1 MLNRWHSC
9 IARLESEM
17 PSEQF
22 RPWIKPLRFIAYNES
37 DHQLRV
43 GIKSAYK
50 LNLIKDQFEHQLLAA
65 VRQEFAPETTI
76 TLELLANDGPE
87 LEIEPENDPL
97 EAIMAEATAAHSA
110 SQTASYIES
119 GDPATQSGTPPTN
132 YTDNA
137 PADAP
142 SGPPTTA
149 AGHRQQFESRQA
161 AAALAGNTSSSTQAG
176 ATPRQQAQQRA
187 QQGSQQ
193 QAPEYFEEDS
203 HYDRAS
209 RLRRDLTMNEF
220 VEGRGNQMA
229 LAAAMQIIE
238 RPGHLYNPLV
248 VVGGVGLGKTH
259 LLHAVGNAMHAQ
271 RPSRRI
277 QYVHAQEYFEEM
289 VRAIQ
294 RKNPQEFKQR
304 YQNLDLLLIDDIQFL
319 GGKERTQEEFFY
331 TFEALFSS
339 KKQLMITCDTY
350 PKDLGEFQDRL
361 KSRLG
366 SGLIV
371 EIDLPDIETRTAI
384 LLKKAEGLNS
394 ELPNDVA
401 QFIAKHLRS
410 NVRELEGALLRVIA
424 FARFRSRPISVELA
438 REALNDLLELNR
450 PPISIEQIQKIVADH
465 YKIKVADMYSKR
477 RPAHIAL
484 ARQVA
489 MYFAKEVTQKSFPE
503 IGEAFGGRDHTTVMH
518 AVKKI
523 AELRQKDSDEN
534 RNLHV
539 LEQSLRG

>member
-1 MLNRWHSC
+1 
-9 IARLESEM
+9 M

-22 RPWIKPLRFIAYNES
+22 RPWIKPLRFIGFDES
-37 DHQLRV
+37 EHKLRIGV
-43 GIKSAYK
+43 RSAYK
-50 LNLIKDQFEHQLLAA
+50 LNLIKDQFEGQLMAVVRELFSPHTTISLELHTLDDIEPDPVFGDLEESSEIMLETLAA
-65 VRQEFAPETTI
+65 TRTDGQLFAENSRAMPAGGG
-76 TLELLANDGPE
+76 LA
-87 LEIEPENDPL
+87 
-97 EAIMAEATAAHSA
+97 A
-110 SQTASYIES
+110 SSS
-119 GDPATQSGTPPTN
+119 LGK
-132 YTDNA
+132 
-137 PADAP
+137 DALNT
-142 SGPPTTA
+142 GIHNTH
-149 AGHRQQFESRQA
+149 AGHQA
-161 AAALAGNTSSSTQAG
+161 SSVSAPLQL
-176 ATPRQQAQQRA
+176 TPRIRTALQDPRLQATDHGDA
-187 QQGSQQ
+187 LDD
-193 QAPEYFEEDS
+193 AS

-209 RLRRDLTMNEF
+209 RLRRDLTFGEF

-229 LAAAMQIIE
+229 LSSAMEIVDK
-238 RPGHLYNPLV
+238 PGRQYNPLV

-259 LLHAVGNAMHAQ
+259 LLHAVGNAMQ
-271 RPSRRI
+271 GLRPNLRV

-339 KKQLMITCDTY
+339 RKQLMITSDTY
-350 PKDLGEFQDRL
+350 PKELGEFQDRL
-361 KSRLG
+361 KSRLS

-371 EIDLPDIETRTAI
+371 EIEQPDIETRTAI
-384 LLKKAEGLNS
+384 LLKKAEGLNADV
-394 ELPNDVA
+394 PNDVA

-424 FARFRSRPISVELA
+424 FARFRNRTIGVDLA

-450 PPISIEQIQKIVADH
+450 PPISIEQIQRIVADQ

-489 MYFAKEVTQKSFPE
+489 MYFAKEITQKSFPE

-523 AELRQKDSDEN
+523 AELRQKDSEEN
-534 RNLHV
+534 RKLHV
-539 LEQSLRG
+539 LEQSLRA

>member
-1 MLNRWHSC
+1 
-9 IARLESEM
+9 M

-22 RPWIKPLRFIAYNES
+22 RPWIKPLRFLGYIES
-37 DHQLRV
+37 EHKLRV
-43 GIKSAYK
+43 GVRSAYK
-50 LNLIKDQFEHQLLAA
+50 LNLIKDQFEGQLMTV
-65 VRQEFAPETTI
+65 VREIFSPQTTISLELHTLDDLDPLSSHSNSDDEAPEEIASSAHATDTSPLIIDELVALPINERI
-76 TLELLANDGPE
+76 TVMPK
-87 LEIEPENDPL
+87 
-97 EAIMAEATAAHSA
+97 A
-110 SQTASYIES
+110 SDRRE
-119 GDPATQSGTPPTN
+119 
-132 YTDNA
+132 
-137 PADAP
+137 DA
-142 SGPPTTA
+142 
-149 AGHRQQFESRQA
+149 
-161 AAALAGNTSSSTQAG
+161 
-176 ATPRQQAQQRA
+176 RA
-187 QQGSQQ
+187 R
-193 QAPEYFEEDS
+193 DDDDDDIS
-203 HYDRAS
+203 HFDRAS
-209 RLRRDLTMNEF
+209 RLRRDLTFAEF

-229 LAAAMQIIE
+229 QSSAMEIVDK
-238 RPGHLYNPLV
+238 PGRRYNPLV

-259 LLHAVGNAMHAQ
+259 LLHAVGNAMKLN
-271 RPSRRI
+271 RPNLRV

-350 PKDLGEFQDRL
+350 PKELGEFQDRL
-361 KSRLG
+361 KSRLS

-371 EIDLPDIETRTAI
+371 EIELPDLETRTAI
-384 LLKKAEGLNS
+384 LLKKAEGLNADV
-394 ELPNDVA
+394 PNDVA

-424 FARFRSRPISVELA
+424 FARFRNRSIGVDLA

-450 PPISIEQIQKIVADH
+450 PPISIDQIQKIVADF

-489 MYFAKEVTQKSFPE
+489 MYFAKEITQKSFPE

-523 AELRQKDSDEN
+523 TELRKDPEEN
-534 RNLHV
+534 RKLHV
-539 LEQSLRG
+539 LEQLLRA

>member
-1 MLNRWHSC
+1 MLNRWLSC

-22 RPWIKPLRFIAYNES
+22 RPWIKPLRFIGFDES
-37 DHQLRV
+37 EHKLRIGV
-43 GIKSAYK
+43 RSAYK
-50 LNLIKDQFEHQLLAA
+50 LNLIKDQFESQLMSV
-65 VRQEFAPETTI
+65 VRELFSPNTTISLELHTLDDIEPDFIAEDLTETVDI
-76 TLELLANDGPE
+76 TLETVAALHADGN
-87 LEIEPENDPL
+87 LKPENTGVHSG
-97 EAIMAEATAAHSA
+97 IKATANTSLNTGINTTDLPITGISA
-110 SQTASYIES
+110 PLQL
-119 GDPATQSGTPPTN
+119 TP
-132 YTDNA
+132 
-137 PADAP
+137 
-142 SGPPTTA
+142 
-149 AGHRQQFESRQA
+149 RIR
-161 AAALAGNTSSSTQAG
+161 AALQD
-176 ATPRQQAQQRA
+176 PRPQPTDHGDAL
-187 QQGSQQ
+187 
-193 QAPEYFEEDS
+193 DDTS

-209 RLRRDLTMNEF
+209 RLRRDLTFAEF

-229 LAAAMQIIE
+229 LSSAMEIVDK
-238 RPGHLYNPLV
+238 PGRQYNPLV

-259 LLHAVGNAMHAQ
+259 LLHAVGNALQSA
-271 RPSRRI
+271 RPNLRV

-339 KKQLMITCDTY
+339 RKQLMITSDTY
-350 PKDLGEFQDRL
+350 PKELGEFQDRL
-361 KSRLG
+361 KSRLS

-371 EIDLPDIETRTAI
+371 EIEQPDIETRTAI
-384 LLKKAEGLNS
+384 LLKKAEGLNADI
-394 ELPNDVA
+394 PNDVA

-424 FARFRSRPISVELA
+424 FARFRNRTIGIDLA

-450 PPISIEQIQKIVADH
+450 PPVSIEQIQRIVADQ

-489 MYFAKEVTQKSFPE
+489 MYFAKEITQKSFPE

-523 AELRQKDSDEN
+523 AELRQKDAEEN
-534 RNLHV
+534 RKLHV
-539 LEQSLRG
+539 LEQSLRA